1 MERLP
6 QPAIAI
12 DNTTI
17 SQLARRTKGSSI
29 SRHIQIN
36 KVLPVDCIGPKLL
49 KSSAVALYVPIHHTF
64 SLSITNHVIPSEWKC
79 LSIMNKS
86 SDRSQVTN
94 YRPISLL
101 CVISKV
107 LGRIVYAHLKFILMN
122 TILADSQFCFR
133 HQHSTTQQLLVFLN
147 KVHYCLN
154 SNASCDVT
162 YLDFHKAFDSV
173 SHNELLIKLW
183 NIGITGNLWLW
194 IKKYLSDRHQR
205 LCIDGCYSSSL
216 TVISG
221 SPQGSI
227 LGPLVCAC
235 Q

>member
-1 MERLP
+1 M
-6 QPAIAI
+6 
-12 DNTTI
+12 
-17 SQLARRTKGSSI
+17 
-29 SRHIQIN
+29 
-36 KVLPVDCIGPKLL
+36 
-49 KSSAVALYVPIHHTF
+49 KSCGVALYVPIHHIF

-79 LSIMNKS
+79 HSIIPMHKS

-107 LGRIVYAHLKFILMN
+107 LECIVYDHLNKFILTN
-122 TILADSQFCFR
+122 NILADSQFGFH
-133 HQHSTTQQLLVFLN
+133 HQHSTTQQLLLFLN

-194 IKKYLSDRHQR
+194 IKEYLSDRHQR

-216 TVISG
+216 PVISG
-221 SPQGSI
+221 VPQGSI

>member
-1 MERLP
+1 M
-6 QPAIAI
+6 
-12 DNTTI
+12 
-17 SQLARRTKGSSI
+17 
-29 SRHIQIN
+29 H
-36 KVLPVDCIGPKLL
+36 
-49 KSSAVALYVPIHHTF
+49 
-64 SLSITNHVIPSEWKC
+64 
-79 LSIMNKS
+79 KS

-194 IKKYLSDRHQR
+194 IKEYLSDRHQW

-216 TVISG
+216 PVISG
-221 SPQGSI
+221 VPQGSI
-227 LGPLVCAC
+227 LGPLLYLVCTC
-235 Q
+235 QWPAPTNITLRHISLWRWYQMSKICLVGLRFFTQSPIQLEYKLETLL

>member
-17 SQLARRTKGSSI
+17 SQLARRAKGSSI

-36 KVLPVDCIGPKLL
+36 KVLDCIGPKLL
-49 KSSAVALYVPIHHTF
+49 KSCAVALYVPIHHVF

-79 LSIMNKS
+79 HSIIPMHKS

-194 IKKYLSDRHQR
+194 IKEYLSDRHQR
-205 LCIDGCYSSSL
+205 VCIDGCYSSSL
-216 TVISG
+216 PVISG
-221 SPQGSI
+221 VPQGSI